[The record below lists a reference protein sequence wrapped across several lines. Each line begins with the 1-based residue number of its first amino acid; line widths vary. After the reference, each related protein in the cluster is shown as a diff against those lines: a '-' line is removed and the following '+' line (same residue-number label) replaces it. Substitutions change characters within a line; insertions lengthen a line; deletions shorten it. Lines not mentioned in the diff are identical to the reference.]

1 MSDLYPRPTS
11 NGMKFLSFL
20 RIFKSKVKKTPLT
33 LFNTLSGKREVF
45 KPLKNSQVRMYN
57 CGPTVYDY
65 PHIGNFRSYLF
76 TDILRRTLEYNGYIL
91 HQVINITDVGHLT
104 SDADEG
110 EDKLE
115 KRARSEKKRVID
127 IVKESTK
134 VFFEGLVKLNIKT
147 KNTQFPKASDYIK
160 EQIALI
166 ETLEERAYTYETS
179 DGIYFDTSRF
189 PDYGKLGNIDVKGL
203 KSGARVEENKEKKH
217 LTDFALWKFSKPQ
230 DKRQQEWDSPWGTGF
245 PGWHIE
251 CSAMAMVHL
260 GKQIDIHTGG
270 IDHIPIH
277 HNNEI
282 AQTESITQKQFSQFW
297 IHNAFVTIEGQKIA
311 KSLGNAILIKD
322 VEERGFS
329 PLSIR
334 YWMLGAH
341 YKTPINFTWEALEGS
356 QTALL
361 KLHRYFSEESE
372 NTNGI
377 IVESYQ
383 DRFSSFIND
392 DLNTPKALAL
402 VWEVIHD
409 ENISQEDKKATLL
422 HFDSV
427 LGLGLSE
434 SKQGTLDLLSQ
445 YQKNLASEDIPKK
458 IQNLLDKRD
467 VARNEKEWE
476 KADQLR
482 QKIEIA
488 GYKVEDTDGGSK
500 VRKG

>member
-1 MSDLYPRPTS
+1 
-11 NGMKFLSFL
+11 MKFFSFL
-20 RIFKSKVKKTPLT
+20 GIFKSKVKKAPLT
-33 LFNTLSGKREVF
+33 LFNTLSGKKEVF
-45 KPLKNSQVRMYN
+45 KPLKGAQVRMYN

-65 PHIGNFRSYLF
+65 PHIGNFRPYVF
-76 TDILRRTLEYNGYIL
+76 TDILRRTLEYNGYTL
-91 HQVINITDVGHLT
+91 RQVINITDVGHLT

-110 EDKLE
+110 EDKVE
-115 KRARSEKKRVID
+115 KKARNEKKRVVD

-147 KNTQFPKASDYIK
+147 ENTQFPKASDYIK

-217 LTDFALWKFSKPQ
+217 LTDFALWKFSKPE

-297 IHNAFVTIEGQKIA
+297 VHNEFVTIEGQKIA
-311 KSLGNAILIKD
+311 KSLGNVILIKD

-329 PLSIR
+329 PLSVR

-341 YKTPINFTWEALEGS
+341 YKTPINFTWEALEGA
-356 QTALL
+356 QTALF
-361 KLHRYFSEESE
+361 KLHRYFSEEWG
-372 NTNGI
+372 NTDGI
-377 IVESYQ
+377 IAASYRS
-383 DRFSSFIND
+383 RFSSFIND
-392 DLNTPKALAL
+392 DLNTPKAIAL
-402 VWEVIHD
+402 IWKLVHD
-409 ENISQEDKKATLL
+409 ENVPQEDKKATLL
-422 HFDSV
+422 HFDTV
-427 LGLGLSE
+427 LGLGFSE

-445 YQKNLASEDIPKK
+445 YQKNLSNEDTPKK
-458 IQNLLDKRD
+458 IQNLLKKREI
-467 VARNEKEWE
+467 ARNEKEWE

-482 QKIEIA
+482 QKIEA
-488 GYKVEDTDGGSK
+488 GGYKVEDTDGGSK
-500 VRKG
+500 VRKV